1 MPVFTRLTDRGVLA
15 IRGEDRVA
23 FLQGLVS
30 NDVAAVAPDRAIH
43 AAFLTPQGKYLHDF
57 FIVERGEALLLDC
70 EVERRA
76 DLMRRLKIYKLRA
89 RVEIADETESWAVAA
104 IHGEGAVAAIG
115 GGAIPGA
122 ALPFAGGVAYVDPR
136 LAALGARAIVP
147 ADRAEESLAAAG
159 LEAADRRDWDALR
172 LSLGVP
178 DGSRDLEVEKSTL
191 MESGFD
197 ELNGISWQK
206 GCYMGQELTARTKYR
221 GLVKRRL
228 VPIALDGPPPAA
240 GTAIT
245 RDGKPVGEVRSGL
258 ALDGGGRALALIRLE
273 VLKDDSPLDA
283 SGISVRPHRPAW
295 MAPA

>member
-1 MPVFTRLTDRGVLA
+1 MPASTRLTDRGVLA

-30 NDVAAVAPDRAIH
+30 NDVTAVAPDRAIH

-57 FIVERGEALLLDC
+57 FIVERGDALLLDC
-70 EVERRA
+70 EAERRA
-76 DLMRRLKIYKLRA
+76 DLMRRLRIYKLRA
-89 RVEIADETESWAVAA
+89 KVEIADETEAWAIVA

-147 ADRAEESLAAAG
+147 ADRAEELLAAAG

-197 ELNGISWQK
+197 ELNGISWKK

-240 GTAIT
+240 GTELT

-273 VLKDDSPLDA
+273 ALANDAPLDA
-283 SGISVRPHRPAW
+283 GGIPAHPRKPAW
-295 MAPA
+295 MA